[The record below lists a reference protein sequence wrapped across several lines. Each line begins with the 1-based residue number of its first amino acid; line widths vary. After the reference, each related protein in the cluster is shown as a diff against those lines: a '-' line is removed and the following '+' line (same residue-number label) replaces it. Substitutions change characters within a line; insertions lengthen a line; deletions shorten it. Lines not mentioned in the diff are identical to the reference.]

1 MTLEGF
7 AGTTSVVTG
16 AAHGVGR
23 ALAHRLAREGS
34 RVVVVDIRAED
45 AAVVADE
52 LTAEGADALA
62 AACDVSSR
70 HDVAALGE
78 RVAAWSPGGV
88 QVLCNNAGVFTPRHA
103 ATATHED
110 WEWVLGVCLWGVIHG
125 IEEFL
130 PGMVASGQ
138 DCHIL
143 NTASMNGYV
152 PSRHSTLYST
162 AKYGVVGLSETL
174 RMELAATRVGVTLL
188 NPAAVRTN
196 ISRAEETRP
205 TRLARSRQDPDDAA
219 FADYGLSPALEPE
232 QVADLA
238 LEAILSGREAVFTDQ
253 VLKPLFE
260 QRFARIL
267 SAFDVLPGP
276 AAPGPSDG

>member
-1 MTLEGF
+1 MSGF
-7 AGTTSVVTG
+7 AGATAVVTG

-23 ALAHRLAREGS
+23 ALAHRLAHEGS

-52 LTAEGADALA
+52 LSAWGADALA
-62 AACDVSSR
+62 VACDVSSR
-70 HDVAALGE
+70 QDVAALGE
-78 RVAAWSPGGV
+78 RVEAWSPGGV

-103 ATATHED
+103 VTATHED

-125 IEEFL
+125 VEEFL
-130 PGMVASGQ
+130 PGMVASGR

-143 NTASMNGYV
+143 NTASMNGYL

-174 RMELAATRVGVTLL
+174 QMELAHTRVGVTLL

-196 ISRAEETRP
+196 ISRAEEARP
-205 TRLARSRQDPDDAA
+205 ARLARSRQDPDDAA
-219 FADYGLSPALEPE
+219 FADYGLSPALEPD

-238 LEAILSGREAVFTDQ
+238 LDAMRAGREAVFTDR
-253 VLKPLFE
+253 VLKPLLAE
-260 QRFARIL
+260 RYARVL
-267 SAFDVLPGP
+267 SAFDVLPP
-276 AAPGPSDG
+276 TAATP

>member
-1 MTLEGF
+1 MSGF
-7 AGTTSVVTG
+7 AGATAVVTG

-23 ALAHRLAREGS
+23 ALAHRLAYEGS

-52 LTAEGADALA
+52 LSAWGADALA
-62 AACDVSSR
+62 VACDVSSR
-70 HDVAALGE
+70 QDVAALGE
-78 RVAAWSPGGV
+78 RVEAWSPGGV

-103 ATATHED
+103 VTATHED

-130 PGMVASGQ
+130 PGMVASGR

-143 NTASMNGYV
+143 NTASMNGYL

-174 RMELAATRVGVTLL
+174 RMELAHTRVGVTLL

-196 ISRAEETRP
+196 ISRAEDARP
-205 TRLARSRQDPDDAA
+205 ARLARSRQDPDDAA
-219 FADYGLSPALEPE
+219 FADYGLSPALEPD

-238 LEAILSGREAVFTDQ
+238 LDAMRAGREAVFTDR
-253 VLKPLFE
+253 VLKPLLAE
-260 QRFARIL
+260 RYARVL
-267 SAFDVLPGP
+267 SAFDVLPP
-276 AAPGPSDG
+276 TAATP

>member
-1 MTLEGF
+1 MSGF
-7 AGTTSVVTG
+7 AGATAVVTG

-23 ALAHRLAREGS
+23 ALAHRLAHEGS

-52 LTAEGADALA
+52 LSAWGADALA
-62 AACDVSSR
+62 VACDVSSR
-70 HDVAALGE
+70 QDVAALGE
-78 RVAAWSPGGV
+78 RVEAWSPGGV

-103 ATATHED
+103 VTATHED

-130 PGMVASGQ
+130 PGMAASGR

-143 NTASMNGYV
+143 NTASMNGYL

-174 RMELAATRVGVTLL
+174 RMELAHTRVGVTLL

-196 ISRAEETRP
+196 ISRAEEARP
-205 TRLARSRQDPDDAA
+205 ARLARSRQDPDDAA
-219 FADYGLSPALEPE
+219 FADYGLSPALEPD

-238 LEAILSGREAVFTDQ
+238 LDAMRAGREAVFTDR
-253 VLKPLFE
+253 VLKPLLAE
-260 QRFARIL
+260 RYARVL
-267 SAFDVLPGP
+267 SAFDVLPP
-276 AAPGPSDG
+276 TAATP